1 MNKKN
6 LTRIKARGFTLI
18 ELLIVIAV
26 IAILTSIV
34 FVALNPLGRFQDAR
48 NSTRWT
54 DANALLSAIKL
65 SQVDH
70 KGIYITAIDDMTADA
85 YYEIGSSDNCA
96 VTCANPELTLE
107 TGCVGLEELV
117 DTGYL
122 PAVPIDPLV
131 DGTDGNSFYYIMKST
146 TGTLEVGA
154 CSEEAGTGADTPV
167 ISVKR

>member
-1 MNKKN
+1 MKKKKIC
-6 LTRIKARGFTLI
+6 RVKGFTLI

-54 DANALLSAIKL
+54 DANAILSAIKL
-65 SQVDH
+65 NQVDH
-70 KGIYITAIDDMTADA
+70 KGIYITAIDDMVVDM
-85 YYEIGSSDNCA
+85 YYEIGSSENCN
-96 VTCANPELTLE
+96 VSCTNPDLTLQE
-107 TGCVGLEELV
+107 GCVTLGELV

-122 PAVPIDPLV
+122 PAVPKDPSV
-131 DGTDGNSFYYIMKST
+131 DGADGNNFYYIMKSS

-154 CSEEAGTGADTPV
+154 CNEEAGTGASTPI

>member
-1 MNKKN
+1 MNKKS
-6 LTRIKARGFTLI
+6 LLFIKAGFTLI

-54 DANALLSAIKL
+54 DVNAVLSAIKL
-65 SQVDH
+65 NQVDN
-70 KGIYITAIDDMTADA
+70 KGIYITAIDDMVVDT
-85 YYEIGSSDNCA
+85 YYEIGSSDNCN
-96 VTCANPELTLE
+96 VTCANPDLTLQE
-107 TGCVGLEELV
+107 GCVTLGELV

-122 PAVPIDPLV
+122 PAVPLDPSA
-131 DGTDGNSFYYIMKST
+131 DGADGNNYYYIMKSS

-154 CSEEAGTGADTPV
+154 CNEEAGTGQDTPV
-167 ISVKR
+167 IAVKR